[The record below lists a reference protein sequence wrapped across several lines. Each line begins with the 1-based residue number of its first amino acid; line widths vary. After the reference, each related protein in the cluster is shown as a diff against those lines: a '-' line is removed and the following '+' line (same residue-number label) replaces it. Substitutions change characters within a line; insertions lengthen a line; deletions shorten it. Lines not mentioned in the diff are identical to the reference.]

1 MDIGIRALKSRRSE
15 IVDRAAAG
23 ETIRV
28 TERGRPK
35 AILGPIP
42 GTLDLRA
49 AADQGWITTGDGTVN
64 KPRRALQK
72 RPAELA
78 AAGPAWPASWVML
91 GVGKPVAAWIALGGA
106 LVPGIVT
113 AAVE

>member
-1 MDIGIRALKSRRSE
+1 MDIGIRELKSRLSE

-35 AILGPIP
+35 AVLGPIP

-49 AADQGWITTGDGTVN
+49 AADQGWLTTGDGSDPVPERT
-64 KPRRALQK
+64 RY
-72 RPAELA
+72 
-78 AAGPAWPASWVML
+78 AAGST
-91 GVGKPVAAWIALGGA
+91 IAGTMKEDRGA
-106 LVPGIVT
+106 
-113 AAVE
+113 